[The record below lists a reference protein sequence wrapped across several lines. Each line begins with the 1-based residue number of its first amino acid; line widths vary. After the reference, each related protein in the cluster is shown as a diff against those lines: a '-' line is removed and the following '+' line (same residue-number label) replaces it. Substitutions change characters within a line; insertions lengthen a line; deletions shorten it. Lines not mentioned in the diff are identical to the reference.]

1 MELNRFLPLLIG
13 LLLGAWTLV
22 AAWAVLAARARDQR
36 TESQLRSARRL
47 ARMNANLSQIL
58 GVELLCA
65 AEGIEH
71 RAPLKTSASLQT
83 VMAALR
89 GVVPSLEKDRYMAPD
104 LETAAGLIRSRKLVS
119 AISAGHM
126 ITLGDAHAAG

>member
-1 MELNRFLPLLIG
+1 
-13 LLLGAWTLV
+13 
-22 AAWAVLAARARDQR
+22 
-36 TESQLRSARRL
+36 
-47 ARMNANLSQIL
+47 MNANLSQIL